1 MSAEVTLKIS
11 GLKKTIRGKSII
23 KGLDLELK
31 EGEVFG
37 FLGPN
42 GSGKT
47 TTIRMLVG
55 LIKPTS
61 GVIEICGRNV
71 ATEFAQ
77 AMKHIGCIVENPE
90 MYPYLSGWDNLRY
103 FAAML
108 PDVDEK
114 RIAKVV
120 DMVAMQERIH
130 DKVST
135 YSLGMRQRL
144 GIAQALLGSPKVLIL
159 DEPTNGLDPLGIR
172 EMRAFIRQLAEQEG
186 LTVFV
191 SSHLLHE
198 IQLMCDRVAIIS
210 RGEIVQVDTVHGL
223 LSRQERLIWR
233 LTPHEAGKAI
243 LQENTTILAEGEGTI
258 TTAYLENEIG
268 EWNKRLVE
276 GGISVLEMNRRLPAL
291 EDLFLELTG
300 GGHDV

>member
-1 MSAEVTLKIS
+1 MSAGTTLKIT
-11 GLKKTIRGKSII
+11 GLKKMIRGKQII

-61 GVIEICGRNV
+61 GVIEICGHNV
-71 ATEFAQ
+71 ATDFAQ

-108 PDVDEK
+108 PDVGEK

-120 DMVAMQERIH
+120 EMVAMQERIH

-210 RGEIVQVDTVHGL
+210 RGEIVQVDTVQGL

-233 LTPHEAGKAI
+233 LAPLDEGRVI

-268 EWNKRLVE
+268 AWNKRLVE
-276 GGISVLEMNRRLPAL
+276 GGVSVLEMNRRLPAL

-300 GGHDV
+300 GGADV